1 MTQAQ
6 EHKIRWFVY
15 TGAVDLVVG
24 RRQRI
29 RHRAT
34 MRGFWPGYD
43 VTCSCGWES
52 KTGGGT
58 RRYVAELVEDHKLGL
73 R

>member
-1 MTQAQ
+1 MAQA
-6 EHKIRWFVY
+6 HKIRWFVY
-15 TGAVDLVVG
+15 TGEIIDGV
-24 RRQRI
+24 RQRI
-29 RHRAT
+29 PQVST

-43 VTCSCGWES
+43 VECSCGWATS
-52 KTGGGT
+52 TGGGV